1 MKIKIYIKIIFALVF
16 ISASFVYGSE
26 NQSNRIEV
34 LVNEDIITKYDI
46 VQRVKINSI
55 INRIEI
61 SDNNYNQLIKTVVDD
76 LVIEKLKIKKINE
89 YDIKIDEDEFK
100 KQENRF
106 YNSINY
112 TKADLKQFFSIN
124 NINYN
129 QLIEIIELEIKWQK
143 LIYGLYLRV
152 SSVTEQEIINLIN
165 ENPNINKE
173 QASELVLQRQLDIK
187 STKLISDLRD
197 EATIEYK

>member
-1 MKIKIYIKIIFALVF
+1 MNIVIYIKIISVLVF
-16 ISASFVYGSE
+16 VSASFAYGNE

-34 LVNEDIITKYDI
+34 LVNEEIITKYDI

-61 SDNNYNQLIKTVVDD
+61 NNDNYNQLIKIVVDD

-89 YDIKIDEDEFK
+89 FNININEDEFER
-100 KQENRF
+100 QESRF
-106 YNSINY
+106 YKSISF
-112 TKADLKQFFSIN
+112 TKADLKQFFLIN

-129 QLIEIIELEIKWQK
+129 YLIEIIELEIKWQK

-152 SSVTEQEIINLIN
+152 TSVTEQEIQDLMN
-165 ENPNINKE
+165 ENPDISKE
-173 QASELVLQRQLDIK
+173 QASELVLQKQLDIK
-187 STKLISDLRD
+187 STKLISDLKD